1 MKIFKTFRDD
11 LYGIYGVVQSA
22 YGYKVF
28 NILKTLETS
37 HPSTI
42 FCQANPFTSQPYKG
56 LA

>member
-28 NILKTLETS
+28 NILKNIGNF
-37 HPSTI
+37 PSI
-42 FCQANPFTSQPYKG
+42 HHFLPSKSIH
-56 LA
+56 